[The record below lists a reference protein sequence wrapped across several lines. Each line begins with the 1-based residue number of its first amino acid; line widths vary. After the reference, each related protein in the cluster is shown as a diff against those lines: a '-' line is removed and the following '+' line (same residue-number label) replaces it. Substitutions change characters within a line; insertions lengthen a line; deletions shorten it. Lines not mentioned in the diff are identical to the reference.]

1 MESMQTHLNQ
11 VAVVSRPIDAT
22 TAKRYPR
29 LNAYLAGLPQGLASY
44 PECTSKASLPL
55 MLIKG
60 MPAPAPRPEDVPE
73 PLATYLAR
81 PPSGMWV
88 PEVEAMAVSLAIA
101 DHYRMTE
108 NQHLQWLKSQNRG
121 FFSSLM
127 YRAVM
132 SFFSPAAL
140 IPKGTARW
148 AAVHRGSTLRAEV
161 VGEKDVDVFLDFPP
175 SLFPRVALQQLTA
188 VFEAAL
194 ENSNARSSEVVLVE
208 AGETRGLFHARW
220 D

>member
-1 MESMQTHLNQ
+1 MALSAQSASLP
-11 VAVVSRPIDAT
+11 ARIDV
-22 TAKRYPR
+22 AKRYPR
-29 LNAYLAGLPQGLASY
+29 FTSYVGGLPQGLDSHH
-44 PECTSKASLPL
+44 ECTSKASLPL

-60 MPAPAPRPEDVPE
+60 MPAPPPRPEDVPD
-73 PLATYLAR
+73 PLHRFLVD

-88 PEVEAMAVSLAIA
+88 PEVEAMAISLLIA

-140 IPKGTARW
+140 IPKATARW
-148 AAVHRGSTLRAEV
+148 AAVHRGSTLSATF
-161 VGEKDVDVFLDFPP
+161 VGPNDVDVFLDFPTR
-175 SLFPRVALQQLTA
+175 LFPRIALEQLTA

-194 ENSNARSSEVVLVE
+194 ENSNARTSEVILVE
-208 AGETRGLFHARW
+208 VTDTRGTFHARW